1 MFANFLNNIYIQ
13 ILLKLMNK
21 KKLEIQ
27 RTVKKNFKLKEQ
39 QKNQKINSD

>member
-39 QKNQKINSD
+39 QFGFGTGFN